1 MSCGLSTVNLRFREL
16 QLSDYQ
22 PIVRFPSES
31 FLMHSAKFLNRRR
44 SCIVVSAV
52 NRVILESLVDEF
64 RRNTS
69 LLIIDFSN
77 THINKEIDNKE
88 EFAKHIAKGI
98 TASAS
103 LTRIDLSLNGL
114 GNEGKHIAEGIAVSA
129 SLTDVDLSYNA
140 LCGVNFLGQGIF
152 NANGIKEIAQAI
164 SVSAALTRINLT
176 GNSIGPMGAKH
187 IAQGISACKSL
198 TSINLYNNMLGDEGA
213 KHVSDGIAVSASLTQ
228 VLVLLIQIK

>member
-31 FLMHSAKFLNRRR
+31 FLMHSAKLLNRRR

-64 RRNTS
+64 RRNAS

-77 THINKEIDNKE
+77 IHINKEIDNE

-103 LTRIDLSLNGL
+103 LTCIDLCGINL
-114 GNEGKHIAEGIAVSA
+114 GAQGAAKHIAESIAVS
-129 SLTDVDLSYNA
+129 
-140 LCGVNFLGQGIF
+140 
-152 NANGIKEIAQAI
+152 
-164 SVSAALTRINLT
+164 
-176 GNSIGPMGAKH
+176 
-187 IAQGISACKSL
+187 
-198 TSINLYNNMLGDEGA
+198 
-213 KHVSDGIAVSASLTQ
+213 SDPRD
-228 VLVLLIQIK
+228 